1 MFVSRVTYTDAGDY
15 QCQINTEPKQSLDVT
30 LAVTGTRCFVIRTH
44 CFIHCFLDNI
54 MKEVVPAETDDEEMF
69 SVFNVGSFD
78 SKVKQK
84 QDKLFSQS
92 SKETAS
98 NTAYSPGK

>member
-1 MFVSRVTYTDAGDY
+1 
-15 QCQINTEPKQSLDVT
+15 
-30 LAVTGTRCFVIRTH
+30 
-44 CFIHCFLDNI
+44 

-92 SKETAS
+92 PKEIAS

>member
-1 MFVSRVTYTDAGDY
+1 MSPWLSQVSTW
-15 QCQINTEPKQSLDVT
+15 
-30 LAVTGTRCFVIRTH
+30 CFVIGSH
-44 CFIHCFLDNI
+44 CLIRFFLDNI

-92 SKETAS
+92 PKETAS